1 MQYCVLANHFWFF
14 GEAVYLHSVL
24 IGSVFIN
31 HNKHLPY
38 ICLGW
43 GKATVTQPA
52 VHVDSGVLTVIL
64 AHLFNVLVVKVIDR
78 VGVCIRAVKRRVRIS
93 VVWDGS

>member
-24 IGSVFIN
+24 IGSVFID
-31 HNKHLPY
+31 HNKYLPY

-43 GKATVTQPA
+43 GKAP
-52 VHVDSGVLTVIL
+52 
-64 AHLFNVLVVKVIDR
+64 IDH
-78 VGVCIRAVKRRVRIS
+78 
-93 VVWDGS
+93 

>member
-1 MQYCVLANHFWFF
+1 M
-14 GEAVYLHSVL
+14 
-24 IGSVFIN
+24 
-31 HNKHLPY
+31 
-38 ICLGW
+38 
-43 GKATVTQPA
+43 TQPA

-64 AHLFNVLVVKVIDR
+64 AHAFNVLVVKVIDR